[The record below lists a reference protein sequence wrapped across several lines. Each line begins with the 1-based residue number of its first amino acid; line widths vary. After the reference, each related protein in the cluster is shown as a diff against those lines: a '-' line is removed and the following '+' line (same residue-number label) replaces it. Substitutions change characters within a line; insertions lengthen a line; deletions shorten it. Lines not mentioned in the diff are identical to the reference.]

1 MPGNV
6 LALVG
11 GHEPPTTPNAA
22 TRVVGNY
29 LRLLRK
35 QAGLRQSDV
44 VGKVRGVNSTATL
57 CRYERDATRKLDEDT
72 VVALCLFYGAPP
84 ETVEETVLL
93 VRQSRQETWWASYP
107 DVVGNDTLK
116 RVFATEAISKGIRCY
131 HEFNIPGMLQTAAY
145 TRALMQDYYGL
156 AADETTRRKN
166 EQLMNRRLEVRRL
179 RQNLLDQPD
188 APSFQ
193 ALIAEGVI
201 AKLTGGRAVMREQL
215 RHLFNLAENKPNVHI
230 RILPN
235 AAQELGGARHP
246 AMTLFK
252 PYDSDEGQ
260 LLYLENTNRGGEYV
274 VDPREVEPYQACM
287 DDLWVRTG
295 EKSKTLDLL
304 QTYVDKLADPR

>member
-1 MPGNV
+1 MPAKV

-11 GHEPPTTPNAA
+11 SHEPPTTPSAA
-22 TRVVGNY
+22 ARLARNY
-29 LRLLRK
+29 LRFLRK
-35 QAGLRQSDV
+35 QAGLRQGDV
-44 VGKVRGVNSTATL
+44 VGKVRGINSTSTL
-57 CRYERDATRKLDEDT
+57 CRYEKHPTRKLDEDT

-93 VRQSRQETWWASYP
+93 VRQSRKEAWWSSYP
-107 DVVGNDTLK
+107 DVVGETLE

-131 HEFNIPGMLQTAAY
+131 HEFLIPGMLQTAAY
-145 TRALMQDYYGL
+145 TRSLMQDYYGL

-166 EQLMNRRLEVRRL
+166 EQMMNRKLEVRRL

-188 APSFQ
+188 APSYQ

-201 AKLTGGRAVMREQL
+201 AKFSGGKAVMREQL
-215 RHLFNLAENKPNVHI
+215 RHVFNLAENKPNVHI

-252 PYDSDEGQ
+252 PHDGDEGQ
-260 LLYLENTNRGGEYV
+260 LLYLENLNRGGEYLV
-274 VDPREVEPYQACM
+274 APGEVEPYQACL
-287 DDLWVRTG
+287 DDLWMRTEG
-295 EKSKTLDLL
+295 KDQTLNLL
-304 QTYVDKLADPR
+304 QTYIDKLADPR